1 MDRIVTSFCRDCEWT
16 ARTDTVADRSGAVV
30 EHHVSTGHTIDSVS
44 CAATSEHTAADLSD
58 FGQ

>member
-1 MDRIVTSFCRDCEWT
+1 MNRIVTSFCRDCEWI

-44 CAATSEHTAADLSD
+44 CAAGSQYTAIDQSD
-58 FGQ
+58 IGQ